1 MRGLRLGLQRFI
13 DQAESSIRNGDD
25 ADTEPMALPGCWLER
40 LVIRTQGRFWFVPV
54 ADIEWVEAAGYNI
67 RIHTAEQTYTTR
79 LSLTA
84 LVHRLDPR
92 RFVRVHRS
100 AIVNLDRVRQID
112 PYINGAYTI
121 VLKDGTQIRLSR
133 SMRPALEEA
142 LQDQTL

>member
-1 MRGLRLGLQRFI
+1 MRGLKLGLQRLRSQP
-13 DQAESSIRNGDD
+13 DTWQES
-25 ADTEPMALPGCWLER
+25 ADGSASEAMVFRESWLER
-40 LVIRTQGRFWFVPV
+40 LVIRTRGRVWFVQV

-84 LVHRLDPR
+84 LVNRLDPR

-100 AIVNLDRVRQID
+100 AIVNLDRVSQIE

-121 VLKDGTQIRLSR
+121 VLKDGAQIRLSR

-142 LQDQTL
+142 LQDQML

>member
-13 DQAESSIRNGDD
+13 GQEETSRSNKYGSGTEST
-25 ADTEPMALPGCWLER
+25 AFPECWLER
-40 LVIRTQGRFWFVPV
+40 LVIRTRRCFWFVPV
-54 ADIEWVEAAGYNI
+54 TDIEWVEAAGYNI

-121 VLKDGTQIRLSR
+121 VLKNGTQIRLSR

>member
-1 MRGLRLGLQRFI
+1 MRGLRLGIQKFI
-13 DQAESSIRNGDD
+13 GQGESSHGSGDD
-25 ADTEPMALPGCWLER
+25 PGTDPMAFPGSWLER

-54 ADIEWVEAAGYNI
+54 AEIEWVEAAGYNI

-79 LSLTA
+79 FSLTA
-84 LVHRLDPR
+84 LVDRLDPR

>member
-1 MRGLRLGLQRFI
+1 MRGLRVGLQRFI
-13 DQAESSIRNGDD
+13 GRAEASQGEGNGSD
-25 ADTEPMALPGCWLER
+25 AEPAAFPECWLER
-40 LVIRTQGRFWFVPV
+40 LVIRNQRRFWFVPV

-67 RIHTAEQTYTTR
+67 RIHTSAQTYTTR

-84 LVHRLDPR
+84 LVDRLDPR

-112 PYINGAYTI
+112 PHVNGAYTI